1 MGRKLNYATFL
12 AVGRWLAY
20 VVLVVLGFW
29 AGRASWALGDSL
41 SRFLP
46 DFPGPIA
53 PGAVGIITT
62 QLYGMILL
70 LLLLILFRR
79 FFPKAAVFFAVFTIG
94 FTLNVL
100 FVGMLGAYVHLY
112 DGGFYGP
119 VD

>member
-1 MGRKLNYATFL
+1 MKLAQW
-12 AVGRWLAY
+12 VAY

-70 LLLLILFRR
+70 LLLLILFRK

-100 FVGMLGAYVHLY
+100 FEGMLGAYVHLY